1 MRKFEDLNYY
11 EIFEIPVNASSFEI
25 RQAYR
30 NALSIYGD
38 DSDIAYAFFNREE
51 RAKIL
56 QRIEAAFSTL
66 ISDHKREAYDK
77 TLVAN
82 KIIDPSSLAK
92 KSPKVAT
99 PLFAAKSA
107 GGEAISKKIERAIR
121 EKKLKALADEILSMD
136 AVSGKD
142 LQRLRT
148 AVGITI
154 EDVFEVTRIS
164 VATLEAIENDHIDA
178 LPPIVYL
185 RNFLK
190 AYTELFEADAQKI
203 IAGYLKKPPAY
214 PCVFVNAAT
223 SIALHIPIPAPLR
236 QAREEVHGR
245 FRCLPGHGTHA
256 ACRRKERP
264 AGNLIQIQAPLT
276 DVPKALFQP

>member
-11 EIFEIPVNASSFEI
+11 EIFEVPVNASSFEI

-56 QRIEAAFSTL
+56 QRVEEAFATL
-66 ISDHKREAYDK
+66 INDYKREAYDN
-77 TLVAN
+77 TLVAK

-92 KSPKVAT
+92 KRPKVAT
-99 PLFAAKSA
+99 PLFSAKSP
-107 GGEAISKKIERAIR
+107 GGEAVSKKIERAIR
-121 EKKLKALADEILSMD
+121 EKNLKALVDDILSVD
-136 AVSGKD
+136 AFSGKD
-142 LQRLRT
+142 LQRLRA

-164 VATLEAIENDHIDA
+164 VATLEAIENDRTEA
-178 LPPIVYL
+178 LPPTVYL

-190 AYTELFEADAQKI
+190 AYAELFEADAQKI
-203 IAGYLKKPPAY
+203 IAGYLKNLDRIRAY
-214 PCVFVNAAT
+214 
-223 SIALHIPIPAPLR
+223 S
-236 QAREEVHGR
+236 
-245 FRCLPGHGTHA
+245 
-256 ACRRKERP
+256 
-264 AGNLIQIQAPLT
+264 
-276 DVPKALFQP
+276 